1 MFTAFIRPA
10 RELVVI
16 FLLLA
21 LALGFGRHLVAS
33 GDAWNFFACLT
44 TVVTFAAAA
53 SRLRAVKSLDVPVP
67 TWLGGLALTSLIWS
81 LLLGAVGT
89 ASAVV
94 SQLNSPYYSWY
105 DQFLSTSGPMDWID
119 TDGDPYVL
127 DGAGIGPG
135 RIALTFAVFTVALL
149 FSALLG
155 ALIAV
160 MRLQFGTPGL
170 VVTIVA
176 IAITLMVAWIVWA
189 VEADPRITSWSR
201 AELFLSTGV
210 PGSIIAFG
218 LTWVMARK
226 IEP

>member
-1 MFTAFIRPA
+1 MFTAFLRPA

-16 FLLLA
+16 FPLLA
-21 LALGFGRHLVAS
+21 LALGFGRHLMAS
-33 GDAWNFFACLT
+33 GDAWNFFACLVT
-44 TVVTFAAAA
+44 AVTFAAAA

-94 SQLNSPYYSWY
+94 SQLDSPYYSWY
-105 DQFLSTSGPMDWID
+105 DQFLSTSGPMNWID

-149 FSALLG
+149 FSSLAG
-155 ALIAV
+155 ALVAV
-160 MRLQFGTPGL
+160 MRLQFGTLGL
-170 VVTIVA
+170 VATIVA
-176 IAITLMVAWIVWA
+176 IAIILMAAGVLWSLGA
-189 VEADPRITSWSR
+189 EPRLAQWSR
-201 AELFLSTGV
+201 AALFLTTGI
-210 PGSIIAFG
+210 PDSIIAFG
-218 LTWVMARK
+218 LTWLMARK